1 MTPDFAARY
10 GPVAIV
16 TGAAQGIGACY
27 VHELARRGL
36 DVVAVDLQTG
46 ALVETC
52 DTVRRAGTKV
62 SPITLDLA
70 APDHAKR
77 LDRATAEF
85 DVGLVIHNAAWSK
98 IGPFASSSFEELQRS
113 LDVNV
118 RAPVMVART
127 FAPRLSRRDRS
138 GMIFMSSL
146 ASVVGAPRLAT
157 YAASR
162 AYTRALGESLWSEL
176 SPAGVDV
183 LVAMPGATSTTG
195 FWATNPSPEQTARI
209 PLADPKAVALEALD
223 ALGDGPV
230 RVLGR
235 KNRLTELAL
244 TRLLP
249 RRLANRFVRDN
260 LERMY
265 G

>member
-1 MTPDFAARY
+1 MTADFRARY

-16 TGAAQGIGACY
+16 TGAAQGIGACF

-36 DVVAVDLQTG
+36 DVVAVDIQTG
-46 ALVETC
+46 ALVQTC
-52 DTVRRAGTKV
+52 DTARRAGTKV
-62 SPITLDLA
+62 IPLTIDLA
-70 APDHAKR
+70 APDHARR
-77 LDRATAEF
+77 LDQQTAELE
-85 DVGLVIHNAAWSK
+85 VGLVIHNAVWSK
-98 IGPFASSSFEELQRS
+98 IGLFAASSFEDLQHS

-127 FAPRLSRRDRS
+127 FAPRLTRRGRG
-138 GMIFMSSL
+138 GMIFMSSV

-183 LVAMPGATSTTG
+183 LVAMPGATSTAG
-195 FWATNPSPEQTARI
+195 FWATHPAPEATSRV
-209 PLADPKAVALEALD
+209 PLADPERVAIEALD
-223 ALGDGPV
+223 ALGGGPV

-235 KNRLTELAL
+235 ANRLTELAL

-249 RRLANRFVRDN
+249 RRLANRLVRSN

-265 G
+265 R